1 MHEQINISQPRLN
14 SVQQIHNY
22 DPNGVGLKTNIF
34 GLPFSLAEAKV
45 VILPVPWEVT
55 VSYGAGTAKGAEAVF
70 TASSQLDLFDPDFP
84 QAWQAGIAMSELSS
98 FWQEQNLV
106 LREKAAQY
114 IHFLENA
121 DSHDLKSS
129 CSNNQ
134 EFDLI
139 VKEINRAGFE
149 LNDWLKK
156 ESSSFL
162 SQGKL
167 VGVLGGDHSSPLGL
181 MQALSTC
188 YDGYSILQID
198 AHADLRVAYEGF
210 EFSHAS
216 IMDNAL
222 KLPQIE
228 RLVQVGIRDICSA
241 EVDRIE
247 NSKGRIVTF
256 YDWELKKHQFSGQ
269 SWHKTCEQ
277 IISSLTQNVYVSFDI
292 DGLDP
297 ALCPHTGTPVPGGL
311 RFEEATYLLK
321 CLAKSGKK
329 MIGFDLCEVAPGA
342 NAWDGNVGARIL
354 YNLAIAMIGSQEKF
368 GSID

>member
-1 MHEQINISQPRLN
+1 MTNEQISISQPRLN

-45 VILPVPWEVT
+45 IILPVPWEVT

-70 TASSQLDLFDPDFP
+70 AASSQLDLFDPEFP
-84 QAWQAGIAMSELSS
+84 HAWQAGIAMPELSA
-98 FWQEQNLV
+98 FWQEQNAV

-114 IHFLENA
+114 IYWLENA
-121 DSHDLKSS
+121 DSHHLESGS
-129 CSNNQ
+129 LENQ
-134 EFDLI
+134 GFNSI
-139 VKEINRAGFE
+139 VKEINQAGFE

-156 ESSSFL
+156 ESNHL
-162 SQGKL
+162 LNQGKL

-181 MQALSTC
+181 MQALSTQ
-188 YDGYSILQID
+188 YEGYSILQID

-222 KLPQIE
+222 KLPQLE

-247 NSKGRIVTF
+247 SSNSRIVTF

-269 SWHKTCEQ
+269 SWHQTCEE

-311 RFEEATYLLK
+311 RFEEVTYLLK

-329 MIGFDLCEVAPGA
+329 IIGFDLCEVAPGA
-342 NAWDGNVGARIL
+342 DTWDGNVGARIL
-354 YNLAIAMIGSQEKF
+354 YNLAIAMIASQDQ
-368 GSID
+368 SN